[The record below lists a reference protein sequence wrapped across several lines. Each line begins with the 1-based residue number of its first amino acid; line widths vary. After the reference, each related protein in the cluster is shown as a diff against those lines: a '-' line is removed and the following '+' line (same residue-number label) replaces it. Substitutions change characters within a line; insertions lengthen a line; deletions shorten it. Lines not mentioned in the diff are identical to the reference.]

1 MQRMLCQIV
10 FCSVLSFCLSG
21 LASAKTLCVNRS
33 GNGGCY
39 STISAAVA
47 HAAPH
52 DTIRVAHGTYA
63 EDVMIG
69 KSLAL
74 IAEDRDRTVIDAS
87 GLSNGIYIDGIDN
100 PGLREV
106 VVNGFTVANANF
118 EGILI
123 TNAAYVTIVDNNV
136 FHNDQSLN
144 FATASC
150 PGLPAFETS
159 EGEDCGEGIHL
170 SGVHHA
176 TISNNN
182 VVHNA
187 GGVLLSDDTGATH
200 HNLITGNVVKENP
213 FDCGITLAS
222 HPPAALTG
230 AAAPLGVFRNTIS
243 QNYSTRNGLQGEGAG
258 IGIFDSVPGA
268 KNYANVVIGNT
279 STDNRLPG
287 VAMHSHTPG
296 QNLNNNMIVGNR
308 ISGNGADTADA
319 ATPGPAGIN
328 VFGVSPVRGTIIS
341 QNIISDEAVDLAVN
355 TPSYVDAHLNDFFGR
370 KWGVANLGAG
380 SIDATEN
387 WWGCRQGPSSWGCTS
402 VSGPDVLV
410 EPWLTSPFL
419 SGTDEHHD
427 HR

>member
-1 MQRMLCQIV
+1 MQRMLRHVV
-10 FCSVLSFCLSG
+10 FCSVLTVCLFG
-21 LASAKTLCVNRS
+21 IANAKTLCVNHA

-39 STISAAVA
+39 STINAAIG
-47 HAAPH
+47 HAGPH
-52 DTIRVAHGTYA
+52 DTIRVARGTYA
-63 EDVMIG
+63 EEVLIN
-69 KSLAL
+69 KPLSLVA
-74 IAEDRDRTVIDAS
+74 DDHDKTVIDAT

-106 VVNGFTVANANF
+106 VVNGFTIVKANF

-123 TNAAYVTIVDNNV
+123 TNASYVTIVSNNV
-136 FHNDQSLN
+136 VDNDRSLN
-144 FATASC
+144 FASASC
-150 PGLPAFETS
+150 PGLPTFETA

-182 VVHNA
+182 VLHNS
-187 GGVLLSDDTGATH
+187 GGILLSDDTGATH
-200 HNLITGNVVKENP
+200 HNLIVGNLVKENSL
-213 FDCGITLAS
+213 DCGITLAS

-243 QNYSTRNGLQGEGAG
+243 ENYSTKNGLQGEGAG

-308 ISGNGADTADA
+308 ISGNGPDTGDA
-319 ATPGPAGIN
+319 ATPGPTGIN
-328 VFGVSPVRGTIIS
+328 VFGVSPVNGTIIS
-341 QNIISDEAVDLAVN
+341 QNIISDESVDLAVN
-355 TPSYVDAHLNDFFGR
+355 TPAYVDAHLNDFFGR
-370 KWGVANLGAG
+370 KTGLANLGGG

-387 WWGCRQGPSSWGCTS
+387 WWGCAQGPNAGGCAK
-402 VSGPDVLV
+402 VSGPNVLFQ
-410 EPWLTSPFL
+410 PWLMSPFL
-419 SGTDEHHD
+419 SGSLHEHD
-427 HR
+427 H